1 MARATIYKELDEVH
15 APGSLPE
22 VEVRS
27 GDRGVVVEVFEHP
40 ASAVIVEYADVEGQT
55 KATVLYSPDLG
66 QILEVIPERS
76 S

>member
-40 ASAVIVEYADVEGQT
+40 ARAVMVEYADVEGQT
-55 KATVLYSPDLG
+55 KATVLYSPDLTK
-66 QILEVIPERS
+66 IFAVHPEET
-76 S
+76 